1 MLKNVELD
9 GVFLLVV
16 YQCSDCQASGI
27 KVDFKILAP
36 VLFIKLV
43 HYFFAL
49 ETSRNTF
56 RPLMLLILG

>member
-1 MLKNVELD
+1 MLKNLELD
-9 GVFLLVV
+9 GSYLLVV
-16 YQCSDCQASGI
+16 FQCSDCQASGI
-27 KVDFKILAP
+27 KVDFKAP